1 MNSPPRN
8 TAPRALSGGAFRWLS
23 AARLRAAAAF
33 ALGCALAAWPGQK
46 AGAELPNDPMAS
58 VQSLPATASPHW
70 MWVNDIVFSHMASG
84 KAMLVDGDSGHF
96 LGELDVGFGSM
107 RVVPALDGK
116 VIFSPET
123 YFSRGTRGD
132 RTDVVTLYDPMHLA
146 PIGEIVIPPK
156 RSSNMPMMAN
166 TELTDDGRFLLIYN
180 FTPAQSVTVVDTRS
194 RTFVGEVQTAGCALV
209 YPTGPRSFFSVC
221 ADGTLLDVRLDD
233 TGRATN
239 GQRTSRMFDVQRDPV
254 TEKAVRVRD
263 TWYFVSFDGTIY
275 PVNINKAALTL
286 GPTWSLLSAA
296 DKAQK
301 WRPGGLQQLAAHA
314 GLNRLYSIMHQG
326 PLETHKDPGK
336 EVWVYDLARR
346 ARIQRIA
353 MKNESGSIQVTRDA
367 HPLLFSAFIESTILD
382 VYNAASGAYLRSIN
396 DIGTTP
402 TVLVNP

>member
-1 MNSPPRN
+1 PGGGHGGIDDLRGALRTGRHDALVRGVDDVECGGSRDGLAVNGESEGGHAGSPVGARLKSLRSSAEDWQAALFQGYRKLDAMNSPPRN

-156 RSSNMPMMAN
+156 RSS
-166 TELTDDGRFLLIYN
+166 
-180 FTPAQSVTVVDTRS
+180 
-194 RTFVGEVQTAGCALV
+194 
-209 YPTGPRSFFSVC
+209 
-221 ADGTLLDVRLDD
+221 
-233 TGRATN
+233 
-239 GQRTSRMFDVQRDPV
+239 
-254 TEKAVRVRD
+254 
-263 TWYFVSFDGTIY
+263 
-275 PVNINKAALTL
+275 
-286 GPTWSLLSAA
+286 
-296 DKAQK
+296 
-301 WRPGGLQQLAAHA
+301 
-314 GLNRLYSIMHQG
+314 
-326 PLETHKDPGK
+326 
-336 EVWVYDLARR
+336 
-346 ARIQRIA
+346 
-353 MKNESGSIQVTRDA
+353 
-367 HPLLFSAFIESTILD
+367 
-382 VYNAASGAYLRSIN
+382 
-396 DIGTTP
+396 
-402 TVLVNP
+402 